1 MKEQSKLI
9 FGVTEDSKLGMQLS
23 IPNAG
28 FLYQKEFDKEEMDIL
43 RNHINQA
50 ISKQGNYYVLETKMS
65 VTRHEFIKPLTEEEL
80 EDFDSGILTQ
90 HTMVNML
97 STNSKPIT
105 EVISYDIIRCSD
117 NECITG
123 VVES

>member
-1 MKEQSKLI
+1 MEN
-9 FGVTEDSKLGMQLS
+9 E
-23 IPNAG
+23 
-28 FLYQKEFDKEEMDIL
+28 
-43 RNHINQA
+43 R
-50 ISKQGNYYVLETKMS
+50 YYVLETKMS
-65 VTRHEFIKPLTEEEL
+65 VTRYEFVKPLTEEEL

-90 HTMVNML
+90 HAMVNML